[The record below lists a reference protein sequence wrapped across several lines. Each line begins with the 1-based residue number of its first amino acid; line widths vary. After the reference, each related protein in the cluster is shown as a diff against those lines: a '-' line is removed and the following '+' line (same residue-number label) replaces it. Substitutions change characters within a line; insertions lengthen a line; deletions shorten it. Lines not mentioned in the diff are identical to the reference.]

1 MKYFISIILF
11 SVMTLLT
18 VVTLFSN
25 FNKSFFAGGSEALM
39 KITTPN
45 FFLQIL
51 LLLICGFL
59 WHKLLRN
66 FNVTIFVL
74 CISVFMLWLMSGR
87 TIGVFPDG
95 KIKTGW
101 FYFATNE
108 INVCVD
114 DKADC
119 ESVTD
124 YQTTAEKMFFW
135 RVRIK
140 NKQIN
145 QRIFIGPFVWSSA
158 SKMLQEG
165 FGAGK
170 YTQ

>member
-25 FNKSFFAGGSEALM
+25 FNRSFFAGGSEALM

-59 WHKLLRN
+59 WYKLLRS

-87 TIGVFPDG
+87 AIGVFPDG

-119 ESVTD
+119 ETVTN
-124 YQTTAEKMFFW
+124 YQTTVEKIFFW

-145 QRIFIGPFVWSSA
+145 QKIFIGPVVWSSA
-158 SKMLQEG
+158 SKMLQEE